1 MTDAF
6 SHESLTTAHLYEQV
20 ADLMEREIIARH
32 MEGEELPGEQALALR
47 FHVSRAS
54 IREAMKLLRERGL
67 VDSRRGSV
75 SLVTKPEAGNVS
87 AMLSRIIL
95 MDGIDYNDIYDVRIL
110 METETARLAA
120 LRADEKD
127 LAAMREQLNMLRDR
141 GIPTRLRRDTDFA
154 FHLRIAQAAGNRLLV
169 LLVETMSNI
178 FKEMINA
185 GIFVLGG
192 IDDAIVR
199 HEKIYR
205 ALEKH
210 SPDEAQTA
218 MLEHLEQS
226 RKHVAAYAERLKA
239 ENNQAAPSANERSE

>member
-6 SHESLTTAHLYEQV
+6 THERLTTPRLYEQV
-20 ADLMEREIIARH
+20 ADLMEREIIARR
-32 MEGEELPGEQALALR
+32 MEGEELPGEQALAGR

-75 SLVTKPEAGNVS
+75 SLITKPEAGNLS
-87 AMLSRIIL
+87 AMVSRIIR
-95 MDGIDYNDIYDVRIL
+95 MDDIGYNDIYDVRII
-110 METETARLAA
+110 MESEAARLAA
-120 LRADEKD
+120 LRASQED
-127 LAAMREQLNMLRDR
+127 LAAMRRQLITLEDR
-141 GIPTRLRRDTDFA
+141 SIPAVLRRDTDFD
-154 FHLRIAQAAGNRLLV
+154 FHLRIARAAGNRLLV
-169 LLVETMSNI
+169 LLVETMSNV

-199 HEKIYR
+199 HEKIYQ
-205 ALEKH
+205 ALARR
-210 SPDEAQTA
+210 SPDAAQTA

-226 RKHVAAYAERLKA
+226 RHHVAVYRERLKLRD
-239 ENNQAAPSANERSE
+239 NQEKSSASQQSE

>member
-1 MTDAF
+1 LTDTF
-6 SHESLTTAHLYEQV
+6 KHESLTTSHLYEQV
-20 ADLMEREIIARH
+20 ADLMEREIIAHH
-32 MEGEELPGEQALALR
+32 MEGEELPGEQALASR
-47 FHVSRAS
+47 FQVSRAS
-54 IREAMKLLRERGL
+54 IREGLKLLRERGL
-67 VDSRRGSV
+67 VGTRRGSV
-75 SLVTKPEAGNVS
+75 SFVTKPEAANVS
-87 AMLSRIIL
+87 GMLSRIIL

-110 METETARLAA
+110 MEVETARLAA
-120 LRADEKD
+120 LRVTADD
-127 LAAMREQLNMLRDR
+127 LSAMRGQLTRLKDR
-141 GIPTRLRRDTDFA
+141 SIPTHLRRDTDFA

-169 LLVETMSNI
+169 LLVETMSNV

-210 SPDEAQTA
+210 SPEEAVTA

-226 RKHVAAYAERLKA
+226 RKHVAAYTQRLEA
-239 ENNQAAPSANERSE
+239 ENEQTISSANERSE